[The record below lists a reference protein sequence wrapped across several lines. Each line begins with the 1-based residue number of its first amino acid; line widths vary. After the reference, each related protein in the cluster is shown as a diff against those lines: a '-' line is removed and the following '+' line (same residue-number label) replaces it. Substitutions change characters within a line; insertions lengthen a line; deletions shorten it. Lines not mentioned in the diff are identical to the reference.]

1 MLLLEGPFGRI
12 LHTGDFRWEAE
23 FAESMLS
30 DEMLTWAPIDRLYID
45 NTYSHPRYSSKAQRC
60 ASLTTGFF
68 CTSDMLH
75 VLRFH
80 TQRSQMSILPASR
93 S

>member
-1 MLLLEGPFGRI
+1 MLLFEGPFGRI

-30 DEMLTWAPIDRLYID
+30 DEMLTWAPIDQLYID
-45 NTYSHPRYSSKAQRC
+45 NTYAHPRYSSYTQRC
-60 ASLTTGFF
+60 ASLTTGFYRN
-68 CTSDMLH
+68 SDMLH

-80 TQRSQMSILPASR
+80 SPRSQMSILPASL